1 MPGGFGKFQ
10 QVTNIKRVNYKCFSA
25 TAGLTSGLIIQFFLR
40 NKGNVAEK
48 VIITIIKCIF

>member
-1 MPGGFGKFQ
+1 MPAGFGKFQ
-10 QVTNIKRVNYKCFSA
+10 QATNIKRVNYKCFSA
-25 TAGLTSGLIIQFFLR
+25 TEDLTSGLIIQFFLR